1 MELSD
6 DSDIEVHPNV
16 DKRSF
21 IRAKQSQIH
30 SERQQRKLQIEAFKY
45 EGVVNKAL
53 LQRVAA
59 LLTALESRLADIHT
73 QNPAEVAFQAVIET
87 TAHNPEEDNPPP
99 RPEGVFSTEEPLP
112 TYTKMMMGILDEV
125 RKKLDKKQIP
135 QDKRYEAIIE
145 EISAHHQAIGKSQ
158 EGLKQKLADL
168 EKNDAVKITS
178 ESYRTGFDSSHV
190 NKAKAGESSK
200 QRVKPEL
207 LNPGYQAQSTD
218 SNSSAKHLA
227 DGLDEGNERICA
239 SPAAKEFAQIPPS
252 DYRASRAF
260 LSSHPEIIR
269 ESETDGLLLEAFNI
283 AFDQNDSR
291 LTWQYVHQALVLR
304 YCCLLGRDGVSLLFK
319 RITSPDHQ
327 ARGIFEKDLA
337 DSFKQIMTTVAEQR
351 AAKEDGAVEQIQIQP
366 VETGALIQIHIPAEE
381 SEDEAVRAA
390 RAVFESFPSE
400 MRAALASGSLVEVN
414 KVLGT
419 MDIPEAENMVG
430 LLGDVSA
437 CRINPSMSAYL
448 LTCIGS

>member
-30 SERQQRKLQIEAFKY
+30 AERQQRKLQIEALKY
-45 EGVVNKAL
+45 EDVVNKAL

-59 LLTALESRLADIHT
+59 LLTALKSRLADSHT
-73 QNPAEVAFQAVIET
+73 HNPAEIAFQAVIET
-87 TAHNPEEDNPPP
+87 TPHNSEEDRPPP

-125 RKKLDKKQIP
+125 RKKLDEKHVP
-135 QDKRYEAIIE
+135 QDKRYEAIME
-145 EISAHHQAIGKSQ
+145 EINAHFQAIEKSQ
-158 EGLKQKLADL
+158 EDSNQKLAAL
-168 EKNDAVKITS
+168 EKKNAVKITS

-190 NKAKAGESSK
+190 NKAKSGESSK
-200 QRVKPEL
+200 QESKPEL
-207 LNPGYQAQSTD
+207 LNPGCEVQSTD
-218 SNSSAKHLA
+218 SKSIAKRLA
-227 DGLDEGNERICA
+227 DGLDEGTEKIRA

-252 DYRASRAF
+252 DYRASREF

-269 ESETDGLLLEAFNI
+269 ESETDGLLLEAYNI

-291 LTWQYVHQALVLR
+291 LTRQYVHQALVLR

-319 RITSPDHQ
+319 RITSPEHQ
-327 ARGIFEKDLA
+327 ARGIFEKDVA
-337 DSFKQIMTTVAEQR
+337 DSFKRIIETVAEQR
-351 AAKEDGAVEQIQIQP
+351 AAQGDGAVEQIQIQS
-366 VETGALIQIHIPAEE
+366 VETDAAIQIHIPP
-381 SEDEAVRAA
+381 EASGDKEVRAA
-390 RAVFESFPSE
+390 RAIFESFPSE
-400 MRAALASGSLVEVN
+400 MRAALESGSLAEVN
-414 KVLGT
+414 KVLGM
-419 MDIPEAENMVG
+419 MDISEAENMVG

-437 CRINPSMSAYL
+437 FRNNPL
-448 LTCIGS
+448 LSIR